1 MLSNITVVVLRG
13 GPSGEH
19 DVSLQTGATVLQSL
33 QKTAHDSNRRIVD
46 VFIDKNQQ
54 WYVRGVPVS
63 PERALNNV
71 DVVWNALHGEY
82 GEDGSVQELLTR
94 IGVPYTGST
103 TYASKLGMNKM
114 LSKETAHNLG
124 IKTPYAQVLKVSPD
138 LHAEIIS
145 LFRSFPQPSVI
156 KPFIGGSSVGV
167 TYACSF
173 ADFERGIKNAFQH
186 SPRVIIEEYI
196 PGKEATVGAVDR
208 LRGDGLYVL
217 PPTEIKMGAEG
228 IFDYEKKYKEIVEEM
243 CPGNFSLSERDQL
256 SDHTKKIHEALGL
269 RHYSRSDFRVS
280 PKGVYFIETNTLP
293 GLTETSL
300 LPKGL
305 RAVGVTV
312 DEFIEHVLSLA
323 LKK

>member
-1 MLSNITVVVLRG
+1 
-13 GPSGEH
+13 
-19 DVSLQTGATVLQSL
+19 
-33 QKTAHDSNRRIVD
+33 
-46 VFIDKNQQ
+46 
-54 WYVRGVPVS
+54 
-63 PERALNNV
+63 
-71 DVVWNALHGEY
+71 
-82 GEDGSVQELLTR
+82 
-94 IGVPYTGST
+94 
-103 TYASKLGMNKM
+103 
-114 LSKETAHNLG
+114 
-124 IKTPYAQVLKVSPD
+124 
-138 LHAEIIS
+138 
-145 LFRSFPQPSVI
+145 
-156 KPFIGGSSVGV
+156 
-167 TYACSF
+167 
-173 ADFERGIKNAFQH
+173 
-186 SPRVIIEEYI
+186 
-196 PGKEATVGAVDR
+196 
-208 LRGDGLYVL
+208 
-217 PPTEIKMGAEG
+217 MGAEG